1 MRTNKLTRLRSG
13 NAAILALFFVLLT
26 TAFLSWG
33 LRGAE
38 AADGDFVIFD
48 NSLADEWELDA
59 VRTRARLNNSSP
71 VYDGNRSLLV
81 EFRQGAAYLTLRTG
95 APVFTG
101 SFEALRLAVYGSNDR
116 VGDVAVTAI
125 DGLGNAGSGAVIVD
139 IPARQWSLVEI
150 PLSQL
155 GNPAVIGGIRFDKT
169 GGPAA
174 WSAFYLDTIALVAN
188 NGEPTSDDPA
198 ETNTPPTA
206 TATASPVV
214 LPTATPVQPLPT
226 ATQPLP
232 SATEPL
238 PTNTPRPTNTLP
250 APTATPVQPTATQ
263 PPAPTAVPPTPTALP
278 PAATSA
284 PSQPPSPSAG
294 IWISPAEIAALPT
307 SGRGWEAV
315 LGWAQQSSSSPN
327 ISDQNDQTD
336 AVVVA
341 KALVYARTGD
351 NAYREQ
357 VVAAIHRAMGTEDGG
372 NALAL
377 SRNLAGYVIAADLI
391 GLSGADDQAFRAWL
405 SAVRQKN
412 LDGRTLISTH
422 EVRPNNWGTHAGASR
437 IAAAIYLGD
446 TQDLQ
451 RAAAVFRGWL
461 GDRSAYAGFSYGEL
475 DWQANPSQPVGVNP
489 AGATIQ
495 GHNVDG
501 VLPDDQRR
509 SGGFTWPPPQE
520 NYTWEALQ
528 GVVAQARM
536 LSRQGFDAFSWSDR
550 AILRAVIWLHE
561 QASFPATGDDGG
573 TPWLVNG
580 VYGTGFPAP
589 NNARPGKN
597 GLGWYEWFYQR

>member
-1 MRTNKLTRLRSG
+1 MMTNKLTRLRSG

-26 TAFLSWG
+26 STFLSWG
-33 LRGAE
+33 PRGAE
-38 AADGDFVIFD
+38 AAGGDFVIFD
-48 NSLADEWELDA
+48 NRLADEWELDGA
-59 VRTRARLNNSSP
+59 RTRSRLNNRSP
-71 VYDGNRSLLV
+71 VYEGNRSLLV

-101 SFEALRLAVYGSNDR
+101 SFEALRFAVYGSNGR
-116 VGDVAVTAI
+116 VGDVAVTAM
-125 DGLGNAGSGAVIVD
+125 DGMGNAGSGAVIVD
-139 IPARQWSLVEI
+139 IPARQWSVVEI

-169 GGPAA
+169 GGPAS
-174 WSAFYLDTIALVAN
+174 WSAFYLDAIALVAQ
-188 NGEPTSDDPA
+188 NGGQADDDPA
-198 ETNTPPTA
+198 ETNTPPPA
-206 TATASPVV
+206 TATAPPVV
-214 LPTATPVQPLPT
+214 LPTATPVQSQPT
-226 ATQPLP
+226 ATQPSP
-232 SATEPL
+232 AATEPL

-250 APTATPVQPTATQ
+250 APTATQ
-263 PPAPTAVPPTPTALP
+263 PPAPTAVPPTPTAAP
-278 PAATSA
+278 PTATSA
-284 PSQPPSPSAG
+284 PSQPPSQSAG

-315 LGWAQQSSSSPN
+315 LSWAQQSSSSPN

-341 KALVYARTGD
+341 KALVYVRTGD
-351 NAYREQ
+351 TAYREQ
-357 VVAAIHRAMGTEDGG
+357 VVAAIRQAMGTEDGG
-372 NALAL
+372 KSLPL
-377 SRNLAGYVIAADLI
+377 SRNLAGYVIAAGLV
-391 GLSGADDQAFRAWL
+391 GLSGADDEAFRSWL
-405 SAVRQKN
+405 SAVRHEN

-422 EVRPNNWGTHAGASR
+422 EVRPNNWGTHAGVSR

-520 NYTWEALQ
+520 NYAWEALQ
-528 GVVAQARM
+528 GAVAQARM
-536 LSRQGFDAFSWSDR
+536 LSRQGFDAFNWSDR
-550 AILRAVIWLHE
+550 ALLRAVTWLHE
-561 QASFPATGDDGG
+561 QASFPATGDDGS
-573 TPWLVNG
+573 TPWLING
-580 VYGTGFPAP
+580 VYGTAFPAP